1 MAKAAITKKY
11 SLNANG
17 ILSIT
22 DNNIALE
29 NPDTGELINLS
40 DLLSEFAD
48 RTVKLTVNYDEDYE

>member
-22 DNNIALE
+22 DNTVALE
-29 NPDTGELINLS
+29 NLDTGELINLS
-40 DLLSEFAD
+40 DLLNDFAD
-48 RTVKLTVNYDEDYE
+48 KTVKLSVNYDEDYE